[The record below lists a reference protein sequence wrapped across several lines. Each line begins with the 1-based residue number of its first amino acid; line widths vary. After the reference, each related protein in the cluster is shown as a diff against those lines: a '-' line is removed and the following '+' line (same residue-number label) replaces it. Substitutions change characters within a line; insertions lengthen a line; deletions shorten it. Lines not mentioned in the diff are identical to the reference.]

1 MARNTGSDRIS
12 YLTPDEVDRFLQDVL
27 KRVSRSFY
35 LSLRVLP
42 KKMRKPVGLAYLL
55 ARVAD
60 TIADHHRP
68 TQQRQEKLD
77 DLRFFQSQVKGP
89 HDLPNI
95 RSLVSRYTADS
106 SSDESAVFY
115 SLIDAFALLEV
126 LDKDDQNL
134 VREVVSTL
142 VEGMDM
148 DLNVF
153 PAEDTDGLVALSTME
168 DLDRYTYL
176 VAGCVGEFWTRIAVG
191 SEISLKEWDVEKMSG
206 LGVRFGKA
214 LQLTNVLRD
223 IPSDLRIGRCYLPAD
238 ELSVAGLTPEDLLH
252 CANESRAKAVF
263 IPWME
268 IALGHFQA
276 AEAYLTAIPRRSVRL
291 RLACLWPLLLGLATL
306 VRLAESGKWLD
317 PKSKVKVSRGSVYRM
332 MLLSLPAVFSNR
344 LLHSWI
350 ARLRRRAYRLM

>member
-106 SSDESAVFY
+106 SSEESAVFY
-115 SLIDAFALLEV
+115 FLIDAFALL
-126 LDKDDQNL
+126 D
-134 VREVVSTL
+134 
-142 VEGMDM
+142 
-148 DLNVF
+148 
-153 PAEDTDGLVALSTME
+153 A
-168 DLDRYTYL
+168 
-176 VAGCVGEFWTRIAVG
+176 
-191 SEISLKEWDVEKMSG
+191 
-206 LGVRFGKA
+206 
-214 LQLTNVLRD
+214 
-223 IPSDLRIGRCYLPAD
+223 
-238 ELSVAGLTPEDLLH
+238 
-252 CANESRAKAVF
+252 
-263 IPWME
+263 
-268 IALGHFQA
+268 
-276 AEAYLTAIPRRSVRL
+276 
-291 RLACLWPLLLGLATL
+291 
-306 VRLAESGKWLD
+306 
-317 PKSKVKVSRGSVYRM
+317 
-332 MLLSLPAVFSNR
+332 
-344 LLHSWI
+344 
-350 ARLRRRAYRLM
+350 